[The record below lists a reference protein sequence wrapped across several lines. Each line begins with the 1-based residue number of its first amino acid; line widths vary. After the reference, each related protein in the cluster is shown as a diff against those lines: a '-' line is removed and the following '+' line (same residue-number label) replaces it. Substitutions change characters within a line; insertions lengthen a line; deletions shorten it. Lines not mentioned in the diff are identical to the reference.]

1 MSKVSA
7 IVVLLSF
14 LSVASGFALAPQT
27 RTSQLQSQ
35 QQLSMGL
42 LDAFGLGKKPL
53 TVSEEFGVP
62 KPPNARYIY
71 PKMPDTGER
80 RRFFFSVAFLLS
92 RSLPHSVASLHH
104 CRYSVA
110 SLPHSVSTLSLP
122 FPTLSLPFTIYPFHF
137 NSPNVSFLTSP
148 RSSPWS
154 RHRAG
159 PHRSS
164 EPRQGERVC
173 HPRNQLRL
181 QLWNQRLSGGSSQ
194 ERRPGYYPVLVRWQ
208 SVLRRQGPRQ
218 HRLHRSHCGSG
229 LRRFPRPDNG
239 KRWRVWK
246 K

>member
-92 RSLPHSVASLHH
+92 RSPSLLCRSLPHSVASL
-104 CRYSVA
+104 
-110 SLPHSVSTLSLP
+110 
-122 FPTLSLPFTIYPFHF
+122 
-137 NSPNVSFLTSP
+137 PNTVTA
-148 RSSPWS
+148 R
-154 RHRAG
+154 
-159 PHRSS
+159 
-164 EPRQGERVC
+164 
-173 HPRNQLRL
+173 
-181 QLWNQRLSGGSSQ
+181 
-194 ERRPGYYPVLVRWQ
+194 ERR
-208 SVLRRQGPRQ
+208 SLRPN
-218 HRLHRSHCGSG
+218 SG
-229 LRRFPRPDNG
+229 TG
-239 KRWRVWK
+239 KKISSK
-246 K
+246 KQKKTSTASP